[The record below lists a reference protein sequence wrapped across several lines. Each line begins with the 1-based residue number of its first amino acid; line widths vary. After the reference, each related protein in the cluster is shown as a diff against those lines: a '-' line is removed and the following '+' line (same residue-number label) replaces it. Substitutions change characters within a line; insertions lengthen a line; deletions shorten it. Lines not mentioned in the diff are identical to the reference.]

1 MMTAFDR
8 EEISSTLRACACVG
22 AGSAGGGKYGAV
34 GRAGADSEED
44 SEEDAWGKGKRTFGP
59 FLLKN

>member
-1 MMTAFDR
+1 
-8 EEISSTLRACACVG
+8 VG